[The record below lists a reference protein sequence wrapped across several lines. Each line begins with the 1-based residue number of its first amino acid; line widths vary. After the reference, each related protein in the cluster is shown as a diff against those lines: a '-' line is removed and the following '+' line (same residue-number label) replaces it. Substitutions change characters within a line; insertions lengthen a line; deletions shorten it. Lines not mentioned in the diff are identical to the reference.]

1 MKAKLAAFVAVS
13 LIGFSS
19 LSSAQDALSTRHP
32 APDNEPVMLSGVE
45 MDEVTAA
52 GHLVK
57 TGEIQIIGDVT
68 VKDNVN
74 GNNINVTVLDGVSIQ
89 RQSV

>member
-1 MKAKLAAFVAVS
+1 
-13 LIGFSS
+13 
-19 LSSAQDALSTRHP
+19 
-32 APDNEPVMLSGVE
+32 